1 MADEIVEVDVNVNT
15 SEAEGKFTSLTRQIK
30 ETKIALQAAQEAGDT
45 TTFKRLKG
53 NLDELEDKLEATQL
67 KSKQF
72 DDALAGLPGPAGKAG
87 TALKGLDGVF
97 KLIVANPIV
106 ATIAG
111 LSALFLALRESLSRT
126 EEGTKALSRITEG
139 FERILNGLFAILEP
153 IAFALAD
160 LIGSLLENQKVMKF
174 LGTTVGIVGGL
185 FSSLFNILK
194 TLGEFVVNN
203 FVNAFKSLTGVL
215 SGVGQ
220 VLEGV
225 FTFDFTKIKAGVAQ
239 VTNTV
244 VNGFSNLVDN
254 VKETGKGLYQ
264 AVTDDFM
271 AGFDAAE
278 QSFTA
283 GTKRLT
289 KKEREEKKK
298 RDEQAAKDAEEEK
311 KKRLQRIKEQEEAEA
326 ALRKEFQDAR
336 TQREKDAVI
345 INEQDQEGIF
355 TRRVERE
362 KMLAG
367 NLATVQNFATKTVK
381 ENTDAQIKIEEE
393 KFQAQQALLSNTA
406 AAITAVSDLVGRNT
420 VAGKA
425 LAVAATLINTY
436 ASIAGQ
442 LRAFA
447 GVPIPGFAIAQAIA
461 TGLVGLKAV
470 RDIIKTPVPTTSG
483 GGSGGGGA
491 TPNTTVSTSTPSFS
505 AGGIAAPQVGASA
518 AQTGTIA
525 NIVAGSINQNQSQT
539 QPIRAYV
546 IGNEVSTQ
554 QQLDRRIRTA
564 ARLGG

>member
-1 MADEIVEVDVNVNT
+1 
-15 SEAEGKFTSLTRQIK
+15 
-30 ETKIALQAAQEAGDT
+30 
-45 TTFKRLKG
+45 
-53 NLDELEDKLEATQL
+53 
-67 KSKQF
+67 
-72 DDALAGLPGPAGKAG
+72 
-87 TALKGLDGVF
+87 
-97 KLIVANPIV
+97 
-106 ATIAG
+106 
-111 LSALFLALRESLSRT
+111 
-126 EEGTKALSRITEG
+126 
-139 FERILNGLFAILEP
+139 
-153 IAFALAD
+153 
-160 LIGSLLENQKVMKF
+160 
-174 LGTTVGIVGGL
+174 
-185 FSSLFNILK
+185 
-194 TLGEFVVNN
+194 
-203 FVNAFKSLTGVL
+203 
-215 SGVGQ
+215 
-220 VLEGV
+220 
-225 FTFDFTKIKAGVAQ
+225 
-239 VTNTV
+239 
-244 VNGFSNLVDN
+244 
-254 VKETGKGLYQ
+254 
-264 AVTDDFM
+264 
-271 AGFDAAE
+271 
-278 QSFTA
+278 
-283 GTKRLT
+283 
-289 KKEREEKKK
+289 
-298 RDEQAAKDAEEEK
+298 
-311 KKRLQRIKEQEEAEA
+311 
-326 ALRKEFQDAR
+326 
-336 TQREKDAVI
+336 
-345 INEQDQEGIF
+345 
-355 TRRVERE
+355 
-362 KMLAG
+362 MLAG

-491 TPNTTVSTSTPSFS
+491 TPNTTVSTSTPSFR
-505 AGGIAAPQVGASA
+505 AGGIGAPQVGASA